1 MMLVPERQVNDHM
14 DIEYLEREFFME
26 RTLTYKIDNSISPLP
41 VSQFL
46 RQKGFSM
53 QSLTQLKKDPAAVL
67 ADGMSC
73 FMNHVLQPG
82 EILRFH
88 LDKDTTSIPR

>member
-26 RTLTYKIDNSISPLP
+26 RTLTYKINNSIPPLP

-67 ADGMSC
+67 ADGMPCSR
-73 FMNHVLQPG
+73 
-82 EILRFH
+82 ERY
-88 LDKDTTSIPR
+88 